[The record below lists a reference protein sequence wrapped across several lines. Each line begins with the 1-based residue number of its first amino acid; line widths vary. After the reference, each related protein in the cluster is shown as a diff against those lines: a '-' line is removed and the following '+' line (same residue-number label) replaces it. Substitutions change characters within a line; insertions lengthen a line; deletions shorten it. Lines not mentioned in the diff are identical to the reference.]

1 MDNFYFQFMKNIS
14 LMHRTHVLTKYTLF
28 IAHRDC
34 TSITFVA
41 KDLLRLHNAIL
52 YMSAWTHLL
61 IWCDFLLGKLEQFLC
76 KSILCIVQLSNS
88 LRTYH
93 FNAQHNA
100 MIAWYQY
107 CCHCVSIHLSICHKL
122 VFYQNDW
129 SNRAYFWHRGLLPL
143 KPHFIIRKFGYLQK

>member
-1 MDNFYFQFMKNIS
+1 MNNCDSNTEIFNMDNFYFQFMKNIS

-61 IWCDFLLGKLEQFLC
+61 KWCDFLLGKLEQFLC

-93 FNAQHNA
+93 FNAQLWHIFTA
-100 MIAWYQY
+100 QCYDSMVPVLLSS
-107 CCHCVSIHLSICHKL
+107 CVHPSVHLSQAGILSK
-122 VFYQNDW
+122 
-129 SNRAYFWHRGLLPL
+129 
-143 KPHFIIRKFGYLQK
+143 